1 MVTVPVFALTNF
13 VFQCGGLPD
22 TPASVVMCNG
32 DYVFNRPGWTG
43 QHDTLQY
50 VKGPINLFDHLGF
63 ILQSFGPL
71 SIPRL

>member
-1 MVTVPVFALTNF
+1 MVTVPQFALNDF
-13 VFQCGGLPD
+13 VFWCGGLPVSPTSGVKCD
-22 TPASVVMCNG
+22 G

-50 VKGPINLFDHLGF
+50 VKGPLDLFDHLGF
-63 ILQSFGPL
+63 VLQSFGPL